1 MDGEAA
7 YNFQEL
13 SRHLVLAN
21 TNNEAEREEHLGK
34 AEINVEELKRIF
46 SDNKKIDEF

>member
-21 TNNEAEREEHLGK
+21 TNNEAEREEHLDK
-34 AEINVEELKRIF
+34 AEINVAELKRIF
-46 SDNKKIDEF
+46 NEKE

>member
-13 SRHLVLAN
+13 ERHILLAN
-21 TNNEAEREEHLGK
+21 SSDEAEREEHLGK

-46 SDNKKIDEF
+46 LEKE